1 MHKITRL
8 LSARLYK
15 VDYECQPLE
24 HVTDDSNRAIQY
36 HSNYGNRPRNKVRSR
51 HLSIQADLRSNKRST
66 ARPLSSGGSDGQLF
80 DTVAAQDKVYTTDNA
95 TSSKTTEHP
104 NAESSASNAVM
115 IMRNLSNLSL
125 SEKASSSKTSD
136 RRSAHFVDIDENQG
150 MSFSGIDEEANGG
163 SSSSSSHGRSG
174 GNNIKFGIKNI
185 IPAPSFS
192 SSTAPATSPTG
203 PPMISTTQANSGS
216 SSIGSGSQKRG
227 NNTRRTV
234 SIHQF
239 DTLWQDSSSKLLNFV
254 HHGQQQHGDPS
265 ESNPRPTTLSAY
277 AKDEDDRKSRHDMDR
292 KSIASSIDRLAV
304 EDSGTLSSKVIEN
317 VSPSFFI
324 RATHIAYTT

>member
-1 MHKITRL
+1 MHKLTRL

-15 VDYECQPLE
+15 VEYEYQPLE
-24 HVTDDSNRAIQY
+24 HPTDDSNRAIQY
-36 HSNYGNRPRNKVRSR
+36 HCSYGNRPRNKVRSR

-80 DTVAAQDKVYTTDNA
+80 DTVTAQDKVYSVDNA
-95 TSSKTTEHP
+95 SSSKTTEHP
-104 NAESSASNAVM
+104 GTESSTSNAVM
-115 IMRNLSNLSL
+115 IMRNLSSLSL

-136 RRSAHFVDIDENQG
+136 RRSAHIVDIDENQG
-150 MSFSGIDEEANGG
+150 MSFSGIDEEGNG
-163 SSSSSSHGRSG
+163 SSSSSTHGRSG

-216 SSIGSGSQKRG
+216 SSIGSGSQKRS
-227 NNTRRTV
+227 NNTRRAV

-254 HHGQQQHGDPS
+254 HHGQQQHGDSS
-265 ESNPRPTTLSAY
+265 ESSTRPATLGAY
-277 AKDEDDRKSRHDMDR
+277 AKDEDDKKSRHDADR

-304 EDSGTLSSKVIEN
+304 EDSATLSSKVIEDI
-317 VSPSFFI
+317 FL
-324 RATHIAYTT
+324 HIW